1 MNHQKTSKAKT
12 TREAAP
18 ASGGYTVLARRY
30 RSRDFDEIVG
40 QEPIART
47 LRNAI
52 ASGRVAHAYLFC
64 GTRGVGK
71 TSMARILAT
80 AINATE
86 KLSQREAI
94 ADAIFRGDDLD
105 VIEIDGAS
113 NRGINDARDL
123 ISAAGLSPSRCPY
136 KIYIID
142 EVHMLTREA
151 FNALL
156 KTMEEPPS
164 HVIFILCTTE
174 PHKVP
179 ATIQS
184 RCQRFDFRV
193 LSAAQIGGQLRR
205 ILDAEGVAADEQ
217 VIGELARLGNGS
229 MRDALSLLDRLLAC
243 GEAKLTQELLQ
254 QTFGLPDETLVR
266 RLVDALADG
275 EARPALEAAAEL
287 LARGLSVDQALETL
301 AEHLRHLMVVAACGP
316 ESELLELSPDA
327 RRAVAEQASR
337 FDAAGLVHMIAVC
350 DSAARN
356 AKASAAA
363 RALFDAA
370 IVRLAMSEH
379 LADIPGLLAGT
390 ASAVSAAPGKKKELG
405 RPSPL
410 AAESPSKPS
419 FTELKPPASPTKSA
433 DARASREAA
442 RKLPL
447 VAKAAEIFEAEV
459 VEVEELP
466 EDEVSDD

>member
-1 MNHQKTSKAKT
+1 M
-12 TREAAP
+12 
-18 ASGGYTVLARRY
+18 
-30 RSRDFDEIVG
+30 
-40 QEPIART
+40 
-47 LRNAI
+47 
-52 ASGRVAHAYLFC
+52 
-64 GTRGVGK
+64 
-71 TSMARILAT
+71 
-80 AINATE
+80 
-86 KLSQREAI
+86 
-94 ADAIFRGDDLD
+94 
-105 VIEIDGAS
+105 
-113 NRGINDARDL
+113 
-123 ISAAGLSPSRCPY
+123 
-136 KIYIID
+136 
-142 EVHMLTREA
+142 
-151 FNALL
+151 
-156 KTMEEPPS
+156 
-164 HVIFILCTTE
+164 
-174 PHKVP
+174 
-179 ATIQS
+179 
-184 RCQRFDFRV
+184 
-193 LSAAQIGGQLRR
+193 
-205 ILDAEGVAADEQ
+205 
-217 VIGELARLGNGS
+217 
-229 MRDALSLLDRLLAC
+229 
-243 GEAKLTQELLQ
+243 
-254 QTFGLPDETLVR
+254 FGLPDETLVR

-275 EARPALEAAAEL
+275 EARAALEAAAEL
-287 LARGLSVDQALETL
+287 LARGLGVDRALETL

-327 RRAVAEQASR
+327 RQAAAEQARR
-337 FDAAGLVHMIAVC
+337 FDVAALVHMIAVC

-447 VAKAAEIFEAEV
+447 VAKAAEIFEAEI